1 MEEHYI
7 DFRRERDFGQVFND
21 TFAFLKQEYK
31 RLGKVLLFYVIPLLV
46 ITSIF
51 STVIQYRNLAG
62 IFSQNPGNMLGS
74 NMAMILINLLIS
86 VVAQTIMAGGIYGY
100 ISLYVEKGRDGFS
113 LGDVW
118 DKITR
123 FFWPIIFTS
132 IVVGLIVV
140 AGAIFFIIPGIYLAV
155 SLSLILFIVVHEQDG
170 LGYSFSRSFELTR
183 IQWWW
188 TFLLIIVV
196 YVLVIILIYILAIPT
211 TIIMSVYGLHAIT
224 QSASIPEGI
233 TITLIV
239 LNVLTNIL
247 GTVLYVIPYTALSF
261 QYFNL
266 VEIKESPSL
275 MDKIDEINEDE

>member
-7 DFRRERDFGQVFND
+7 DFRHERDFGQIFND

-31 RLGKVLLFYVIPLLV
+31 RLGKVLLFYVVPLLA

-51 STVIQYRNLAG
+51 STIIQYRNLTG
-62 IFSQNPGNMLGS
+62 IFSQGTGNMFRNNL
-74 NMAMILINLLIS
+74 AMYLISLLIT
-86 VVAQTIMAGGIYGY
+86 VVAQTILAGGIYGY
-100 ISLYVEKGRDGFS
+100 ISLYVDKGRDGFS

-118 DKITR
+118 DKITK
-123 FFWPIIFTS
+123 FFWPIIFTN
-132 IVVGLIVV
+132 IVVGLVV
-140 AGAIFFIIPGIYLAV
+140 IAGTVFFIVPGIYLAV
-155 SLSLILFIVVHEQDG
+155 SLSLIIFIVMHEQDS

-196 YVLVIILIYILAIPT
+196 YVLVIILIYILAVPAYVIMAIYGINTLAHSAAFPESIK
-211 TIIMSVYGLHAIT
+211 II
-224 QSASIPEGI
+224 
-233 TITLIV
+233 LIV
-239 LNVLTNIL
+239 LNVLTTIL
-247 GTVLYVIPYTALSF
+247 GTVLYVIPYTAIAF

-275 MDKIDEINEDE
+275 MDKIDEIKKDE